1 MDISKLEAEKAFSPA
16 ALKVIRRHR
25 PDSEDA
31 RYCRGCGRPMA
42 ACDVLVLAGL
52 VAGSL
57 RLAPAQVEAQAV
69 VAPSTIA
76 STAGSTMGVP
86 HATFPAQA
94 SRRRTKRTP
103 ITA

>member
-1 MDISKLEAEKAFSPA
+1 MDISMLEAEKAFSPA

-31 RYCRGCGRPMA
+31 RNCRGCGRPMA

-52 VAGSL
+52 VVGSL
-57 RLAPAQVEAQAV
+57 RLAQAQAA
-69 VAPSTIA
+69 VAPSTIG
-76 STAGSTMGVP
+76 STAGSTMGIP
-86 HATFPAQA
+86 HSTFPAQA